1 MQREAAD
8 YSLQMMNNPAA
19 KGVLKR
25 KRWRAV
31 MGNLLKRIWEKIVDY
46 SNYNREEVVSDL
58 KSEAG
63 RQLPG
68 ESQKKDKDS
77 NDKQKS
83 SASPK
88 LSEMKSVFR
97 KRENAVKGSEAEKT
111 FYSRRRNKN
120 QKKTEKKAD

>member
-1 MQREAAD
+1 M
-8 YSLQMMNNPAA
+8 S
-19 KGVLKR
+19 
-25 KRWRAV
+25 
-31 MGNLLKRIWEKIVDY
+31 NLLKRIWEKIVDY

-63 RQLPG
+63 RQLSG

-77 NDKQKS
+77 DDKQKS
-83 SASPK
+83 PASPK
-88 LSEMKSVFR
+88 LPEMKSVFR
-97 KRENAVKGSEAEKT
+97 KRENAVKSPEAEKT